1 MEDAQNPFTNYIMS
15 NYTSNY
21 LRNSFE
27 GNGIAQMMQQLGIR
41 PESNLPFQSSRTNV
55 NRQSSNNNLHSQFH
69 SKIVCQLYCK
79 SCDVTLCRR
88 GMKAILLADTKV
100 ELYSTD
106 TPPKGVQLV
115 GQDYM
120 TRNCHCCIRDVAC
133 LGCGNVVGYHVTQPC
148 PPCLEAC
155 NNGHYWMFYTDQV
168 DSCERL
174 DSTGK
179 RILLWAH
186 LPRAE
191 KDVECEDDTFDLVC
205 R

>member
-1 MEDAQNPFTNYIMS
+1 MEDTQNPFTNYIMS

-27 GNGIAQMMQQLGIR
+27 STGIAQMMQQLGLR
-41 PESNLPFQSSRTNV
+41 PEPNIQFSSSRNST

-106 TPPKGVQLV
+106 TPP
-115 GQDYM
+115 
-120 TRNCHCCIRDVAC
+120 R
-133 LGCGNVVGYHVTQPC
+133 
-148 PPCLEAC
+148 
-155 NNGHYWMFYTDQV
+155 
-168 DSCERL
+168 
-174 DSTGK
+174 GK
-179 RILLWAH
+179 YIYI
-186 LPRAE
+186 
-191 KDVECEDDTFDLVC
+191 FIISF
-205 R
+205 